1 MNYNRCGLIDFIS
14 NLIESI
20 QSYIV
25 CKTIKNTKK
34 LALYGLF
41 FVNQEILFAIHS
53 YHFPAKI
60 TLLNRINLRLR
71 CHLVNIFEFIIIFY
85 YT

>member
-20 QSYIV
+20 QSYIG
-25 CKTIKNTKK
+25 CKTIKNTQK

-41 FVNQEILFAIHS
+41 FV
-53 YHFPAKI
+53 
-60 TLLNRINLRLR
+60 
-71 CHLVNIFEFIIIFY
+71 
-85 YT
+85 